1 MLGKFTNVVCFYF
14 KEQEEKVASSYTE
27 IWCSDTNLKATE
39 LEYYK
44 HCIHPKKGTEL
55 FEVWKVNFILN
66 TK

>member
-1 MLGKFTNVVCFYF
+1 MLGKFTNAVCFYF

-55 FEVWKVNFILN
+55 FEV
-66 TK
+66 